1 MWRRAKP
8 GSYDVWARERAADPD
23 GAWLRDAY
31 GLSFAE
37 REFLRETVQRGEVV
51 PHERLREPAV
61 AYAQRL
67 LERPWWRRQYTNKIN
82 GRILLVFVPG
92 VWLLAGLALASSGW
106 AELDNKV
113 PYILGV
119 LAMLHLTVDLLWL
132 RTRRLRRAE
141 RLNRHSCARS
151 YGEGRSADW

>member
-1 MWRRAKP
+1 MWKRGRS
-8 GSYDVWARERAADPD
+8 GTYDVWARERVADPD

-67 LERPWWRRQYTNKIN
+67 LERPWWRRRYANKIN
-82 GRILLVFVPG
+82 GRILLVVVSG
-92 VWLLAGLALASSGW
+92 MWLLAVLALASSGW
-106 AELDNKV
+106 ADSDTIV
-113 PYILGV
+113 PYVLGV

-141 RLNRHSCARS
+141 RLNRHPCARS
-151 YGEGRSADW
+151 YGEFS